1 MLIYP
6 TLKMTPIR
14 GLTGFGGGATG
25 SLVSGTSSL
34 FPFSS
39 FEFTQAGA
47 GKRDGRTRSE
57 FLAHSDYDTSTY
69 SWLSDTNFFDVTTSD
84 GIYPVGIQ
92 LFTVPAT
99 ATYRI
104 EARGGHGGSIEAQ
117 YSPGTLSAFTGGIG
131 ARIQGDFDLTEGEKL
146 EILVGNEGGDV
157 YEYGGGF
164 GGAPGGG
171 GSFVI
176 KQRTDG
182 VYSSSDILIIA
193 GGGGGAE
200 MGGRNT
206 SDHGGNGQPSTVTGG
221 AGQNSS
227 QTHGF
232 GSYGSDAPSGISG
245 NYGTRAHGG
254 INGYGGGGAMGGGGG
269 GFYDRGGYGNN
280 SAGSQ
285 GNGYVNG
292 SNYSASERARGGI
305 NDTGDNA
312 VVPNGGFG
320 GGAGAQH
327 NTGYAGGAGGYSGGG
342 GGHYGTNAVYSGQ
355 GQGNGG
361 GGGSFN
367 SGSNKVETTF
377 TQANHPNTLTGYE
390 SFVKITLL

>member
-25 SLVSGTSSL
+25 SLVSGGLSLL

-39 FEFTQAGA
+39 FEFTQAGD

-69 SWLSDTNFFDVTTSD
+69 SWLSDTNFFDVTTAD
-84 GIYPVGIQ
+84 GVYPVGIQ
-92 LFTVPAT
+92 IFTVPAT

-104 EARGGHGGSIEAQ
+104 EARGGHGGSIVN
-117 YSPGTLSAFTGGIG
+117 PSAYTGGIG

-176 KQRTDG
+176 KQRTNG

-200 MGGRNT
+200 YHSSRNT

-221 AGQNSS
+221 AGQDSS
-227 QTHGF
+227 QVNV
-232 GSYGSDAPSGISG
+232 GSLGYYGYDAPTG
-245 NYGTRAHGG
+245 NPTAATRATGG

-280 SAGSQ
+280 GAGTA
-285 GNGYVNG
+285 GNGYIDG
-292 SNYSASERARGGI
+292 TDYGASDRARGGI
-305 NDTGDNA
+305 NDAGDNP

-327 NTGYAGGAGGYSGGG
+327 NTGYGGGAGGYSGGG
-342 GGHYGTNAVYSGQ
+342 GGNYGMNGSSQ
-355 GQGNGG
+355 GGGNGG

-377 TQANHPNTLTGYE
+377 TQATHPNTVTGYE